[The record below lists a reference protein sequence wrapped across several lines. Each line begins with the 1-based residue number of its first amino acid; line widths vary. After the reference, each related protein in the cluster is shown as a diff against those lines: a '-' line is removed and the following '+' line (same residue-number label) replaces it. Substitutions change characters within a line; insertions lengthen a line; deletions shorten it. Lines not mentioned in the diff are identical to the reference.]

1 MNLFPTL
8 CYDRG
13 MIKRDIRQE
22 VLQALRTMDVDLKLA
37 KDQVLLADVIN
48 SPAYQEAQTLASYL
62 ALPTEYATDLL
73 IQQALADGKR
83 VVVPKVM
90 GKGKMIFVAYQA
102 DDLSLSSFGILEPT
116 SQEEVPKSAIDCLH
130 VPGVAFNDQGF
141 RIGYGGGY
149 YDRYLA
155 DYKGATFSTVYDCQM
170 KAFVPDAHDIA
181 VQEVYLR

>member
-1 MNLFPTL
+1 
-8 CYDRG
+8 

-22 VLQALRTMDVDLKLA
+22 VLQALRDMGADLKWQ
-37 KDQVLLADVIN
+37 KDQALLADVVS
-48 SPAYQEAQTLASYL
+48 SPAYQGAQTIGTYL
-62 ALPTEYATDLL
+62 SLPTEYQTAGL
-73 IQQALADGKR
+73 IQQALLDGKN
-83 VVVPKVM
+83 VVVPKVLA
-90 GKGKMIFVAYQA
+90 KGEMIFVTYQA
-102 DDLSLSSFGILEPT
+102 DALSLSSFGILEPT

-170 KAFVPDAHDIA
+170 KAFVLDAHDIA